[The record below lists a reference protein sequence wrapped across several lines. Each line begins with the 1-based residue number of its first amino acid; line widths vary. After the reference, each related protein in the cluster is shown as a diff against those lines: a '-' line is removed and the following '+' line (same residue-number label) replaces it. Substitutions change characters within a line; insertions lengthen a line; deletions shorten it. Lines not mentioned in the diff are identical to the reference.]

1 MPVREREISPIKENP
16 QWFDALEEAIKT
28 LFKKEIYFPIL
39 KEIALK
45 PTTLQNSLDDLV
57 RAIQTGRVRHVRGVF
72 TGKYSAQ
79 ISKDLKEMGATW
91 DRKLKVWRL
100 NQSEMPQ
107 DLKFAIRISEERFE
121 RKLKKL
127 DVTIE
132 ALVPEKIADKLK
144 TENIFDRSIFKID
157 TAIKKSLKNI
167 TVVPELTREQRK
179 KLASEYTENMK
190 TYIKEW
196 AEKEI
201 VALRK
206 DVQKA
211 VFSGDRYETMVKTIQ
226 KSYGSSVSKAKF
238 LARQETGLLMA
249 KFKETRYLDAGAKKY
264 KWGCVAGSADHP
276 VRPMH
281 KALEGKIFSWQNPP
295 IVNDKG
301 EKKNPGEDYN
311 CRCFAKPIVS
321 F

>member
-45 PTTLQNSLDDLV
+45 PATLQNSLNDLV

-79 ISKDLKEMGATW
+79 ISKDLKEIGATW